1 MILNARHSDHTS
13 ERVLHVAV
21 PVLIGAAAA
30 ACALYLTSVFLVVA
44 AISVCAA
51 GVFAALPAV
60 WQLPTAF
67 LGGAGAAAGIA
78 LINSFGNLSGF
89 AGPYVQGWMED
100 LTGSFRAGLW
110 IVAGFMCSPLSWS
123 WSSATERRASRS
135 RWTWRSPRT
144 RTRSPRTDI
153 RGQRTRPV
161 SAATA

>member
-1 MILNARHSDHTS
+1 MILNARHSDRTN

-110 IVAGFMCSPLSWS
+110 IVAGFMVL
-123 WSSATERRASRS
+123 AAVMVMVIGHGA
-135 RWTWRSPRT
+135 PRE
-144 RTRSPRTDI
+144 
-153 RGQRTRPV
+153 PV
-161 SAATA
+161 EVDVEEPEDAYAIPAH